1 MLLKIRHS
9 TQYSY
14 DQPVP
19 YGLQQARLTPKACAS
34 QSILDWR
41 VDIEGGREEVA
52 FDDQHGNRVQL
63 ISLDEDAQ
71 QISIVCSGEVE
82 THPTAGVVGPHTGF
96 APLWYYKRQTPLTHP
111 GKLIRKL
118 AADLADNND
127 SIARLHGLSATI
139 REEMT
144 YETDRTD
151 SGTTAEDALKSGHG
165 VCQDHAH
172 TFVSVA
178 RILGFPARY
187 VSGYLMMNDRILQEA
202 SHAWAEA
209 FVPDVGWIGFD
220 VSNVIS
226 PDERYVRIA
235 IGLDYDEAAP
245 VSGVVFGDGAE
256 SLLVSLQ
263 VQQ

>member
-1 MLLKIRHS
+1 MRLHIRHA
-9 TQYSY
+9 TRYSY

-19 YGLQQARLTPKACAS
+19 YGLQQIRLTPKPCDS
-34 QSILDWR
+34 QSIDNWTI
-41 VDIEGGREEVA
+41 DIEGGRQECA

-63 ISLDEDAQ
+63 ISLDAGQTE
-71 QISIVCSGEVE
+71 ISITCTGDVD
-82 THPTAGVVGPHTGF
+82 TIPTNGVVGLHSGH
-96 APLWYYKRQTPLTHP
+96 APLWYYMRQTALTQP

-118 AADLADNND
+118 ASDMPENPNT
-127 SIARLHGLSATI
+127 IERLHKLSETI
-139 REEMT
+139 REAIG

-151 SGTTAEDALKSGHG
+151 TGTTAEEALKVGHG

-172 TFVSVA
+172 TFVSAA

-187 VSGYLMMNDRILQEA
+187 VSGYLMMNDRVHQEA

-209 FVPDVGWIGFD
+209 YVADVGWIGFD

-235 IGLDYDEAAP
+235 TGLDYEEAAP
-245 VSGVVFGDGAE
+245 IAGIVFGDGAE
-256 SLLVSLQ
+256 SLLVTLQ